1 MAVLTDKQMD
11 KHIKE
16 RNFAKVYLIY
26 GEEQMYV
33 KKYTDKLVTA
43 VAGKTPSEFNF
54 HSFGDSINFDEL
66 AASVQIVPFMSEF
79 NCVLVSD
86 AAFDEFNAND
96 NARFADIYKAVPD
109 GCVFIVSLPSV
120 KPVKNK
126 TVLPALKKYAD
137 KNGIVCEFNTLTQNE
152 LVKFIAKWANANGK
166 FISQVNATQLISLC
180 GRDLNMLKNEIDK
193 ISAYAKGEEISDED
207 IEKLATV
214 TLESKIFAL
223 SDAVLNGNAQKAFN
237 TLDTLFYQQE
247 KTADMLFILSQAF
260 IDAYRIRV
268 ADESGVQKTEVASK
282 FNYKNRAFVLYNARR
297 ATKRVSTQAL
307 RKSLSLLLQAETE
320 FKSVSV
326 NDRVFFEKLIAQLL
340 LTAERGRVQL
350 LKIKEAIIVE
360 GRYDKI
366 KLKNLVDT
374 TIIETNGF
382 RVFSDKEKQTL
393 IRKIAQTRGI
403 LVFTDSDSA
412 GFVIRNFLRGA
423 VDKSKI
429 KHCYIPQIN
438 GKEKRKAHGS
448 KEGFLGV
455 EGVSDEV
462 IIDAIRKSGATIIGE
477 ESQAQSGE
485 ITKSDLYRLGLT
497 GRENSEKLR
506 KALLKNLGIPSYL
519 TTNAML
525 SAINCLYSLEE
536 LKNIVENLEI

>member
-1 MAVLTDKQMD
+1 M
-11 KHIKE
+11 
-16 RNFAKVYLIY
+16 
-26 GEEQMYV
+26 
-33 KKYTDKLVTA
+33 
-43 VAGKTPSEFNF
+43 
-54 HSFGDSINFDEL
+54 
-66 AASVQIVPFMSEF
+66 
-79 NCVLVSD
+79 
-86 AAFDEFNAND
+86 
-96 NARFADIYKAVPD
+96 
-109 GCVFIVSLPSV
+109 
-120 KPVKNK
+120 
-126 TVLPALKKYAD
+126 
-137 KNGIVCEFNTLTQNE
+137 
-152 LVKFIAKWANANGK
+152 
-166 FISQVNATQLISLC
+166 
-180 GRDLNMLKNEIDK
+180 
-193 ISAYAKGEEISDED
+193 
-207 IEKLATV
+207 
-214 TLESKIFAL
+214 
-223 SDAVLNGNAQKAFN
+223 
-237 TLDTLFYQQE
+237 
-247 KTADMLFILSQAF
+247 
-260 IDAYRIRV
+260 
-268 ADESGVQKTEVASK
+268 
-282 FNYKNRAFVLYNARR
+282 
-297 ATKRVSTQAL
+297 
-307 RKSLSLLLQAETE
+307 
-320 FKSVSV
+320 
-326 NDRVFFEKLIAQLL
+326 
-340 LTAERGRVQL
+340 

-485 ITKSDLYRLGLT
+485 ITKSDLKNLGLT

-506 KALLKNLGIPSYL
+506 KALLKNLGMPSYL